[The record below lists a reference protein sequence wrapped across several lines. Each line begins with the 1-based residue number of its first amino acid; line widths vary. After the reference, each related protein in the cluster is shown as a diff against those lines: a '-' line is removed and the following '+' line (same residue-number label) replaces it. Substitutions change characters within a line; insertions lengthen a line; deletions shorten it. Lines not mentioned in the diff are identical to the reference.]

1 MRNETVILVKSTLEM
16 SEVIQELMTKLI
28 LMRITVIHTEI
39 ASKYSVEK
47 VSILEDDFAVLI
59 NSNHPSLKKQFSDS
73 LQEAAVH
80 TAKNSRFCL
89 EIDLT
94 ETMKSWYTE
103 NRDAFT
109 SCDDIHSMKMRRTR
123 LYVTNYSIYSHYFD
137 CSPKW
142 IIFLGLCWLVS
153 APCYF
158 IFRKLT
164 CSDIRVVINGEI
176 TLMTNMLPDKSE
188 STRSH
193 ELRAVPWAYYTLI
206 S

>member
-1 MRNETVILVKSTLEM
+1 MA
-16 SEVIQELMTKLI
+16 EVIQEMMTKLL

-59 NSNHPSLKKQFSDS
+59 NTSHPSLRKQLSHS

-80 TAKNSRFCL
+80 TAKNRRFCL

-94 ETMKSWYTE
+94 ETMKNWYTE

-123 LYVTNYSIYSHYFD
+123 LYVTNHSIYSHRYD

-142 IIFLGLCWLVS
+142 IIFLGLCWIVA

-164 CSDIRVVINGEI
+164 CRDIRVTIDGEI
-176 TLMTNMLPDKSE
+176 TLMTNMLPE
-188 STRSH
+188 
-193 ELRAVPWAYYTLI
+193 AVECNRQVN
-206 S
+206 